1 MQRMFAPQAYWR
13 VPHLKV
19 KICMKLL
26 REIHQG
32 IFLVPLTGLEPAT
45 SAETRR
51 RPNQLD
57 NRGNLLTS
65 SSYMHEK
72 IFN

>member
-45 SAETRR
+45 SAVTGRR
-51 RPNQLD
+51 ANQLRHKGILPID
-57 NRGNLLTS
+57 S
-65 SSYMHEK
+65 FHM
-72 IFN
+72 

>member
-1 MQRMFAPQAYWR
+1 
-13 VPHLKV
+13 
-19 KICMKLL
+19 MKLL